1 MVCLPLIYLLRD
13 LDDGLHA
20 LFEITGEVWH
30 YVCFFLE
37 HKSGEQSNDLGG
49 FVGCEYVVKD
59 EFCEDQLVGGVDLA
73 GYFAFELYSGAV
85 VNEFEVLED
94 LNSLLVVW
102 EELQILVG
110 HQLAQLGDIF
120 FDQPLVMAHCKL

>member
-1 MVCLPLIYLLRD
+1 
-13 LDDGLHA
+13 
-20 LFEITGEVWH
+20 
-30 YVCFFLE
+30 
-37 HKSGEQSNDLGG
+37 
-49 FVGCEYVVKD
+49 
-59 EFCEDQLVGGVDLA
+59 
-73 GYFAFELYSGAV
+73 
-85 VNEFEVLED
+85 